1 MDISVRTYWTPKE
14 GNSPFEYEDAFC
26 VQNLDGPGAAGYKDT
41 WPGPAGSESSGEES
55 VGRNY
60 LGRFA
65 VADGASESMLSG
77 PWARV
82 LVKVFCRLGWH
93 PVVQGQEGVLE
104 ASVGAALNRAYCSW
118 QLWRDQYLRA
128 RENRGKPVQWY
139 EEPGLRAGAYAT
151 LLGLEL
157 AFAGDNEA
165 RRSPGFWTAVAAGDS
180 CLFQVRGCQLVKVF
194 PVEKSSEFG
203 SSPPLI
209 CSRPGPKQT
218 SFAAVAGQLAVGD
231 RFYLMTDAL
240 SAWFLACAERG
251 ETPWEILDALENPRE
266 FTFEELVE
274 DLRRSKK
281 LRNDDITF
289 IRIEV
294 TG

>member
-26 VQNLDGPGAAGYKDT
+26 VHTLDGPEA
-41 WPGPAGSESSGEES
+41 AGSESSGEGS

-60 LGRFA
+60 IARFA

-157 AFAGDNEA
+157 VSAGDDEA
-165 RRSPGFWTAVAAGDS
+165 RCPPGSWTAVAAGDS
-180 CLFQVRGCQLVKVF
+180 CLFQVRGCQLVTVF

-203 SSPPLI
+203 TSPPLI
-209 CSRPGPKQT
+209 CSKPRPKQVP
-218 SFAAVAGQLAVGD
+218 FAAAAGWLAKGD
-231 RFYLMTDAL
+231 RLYLMTDAL
-240 SAWFLACAERG
+240 AAWFLACAERG
-251 ETPWEILDALENPRE
+251 ETPWRILDALGNPRE
-266 FTFEELVE
+266 SMFEELVK

-281 LRNDDITF
+281 LRNDDITL

-294 TG
+294 T